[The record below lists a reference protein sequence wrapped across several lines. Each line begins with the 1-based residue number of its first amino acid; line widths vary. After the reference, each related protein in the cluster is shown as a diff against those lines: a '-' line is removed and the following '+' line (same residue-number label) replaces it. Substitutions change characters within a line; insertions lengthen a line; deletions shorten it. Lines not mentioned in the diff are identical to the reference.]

1 MRAPCKAPAEPPQ
14 DPITS
19 APQIRPVTTDTQLV
33 PSQSPRSQ
41 AVEERWKEG
50 KGTQYRS
57 KQPSKPTSWP
67 QTTGQEASGHLAPG
81 HRTGPADCLSR
92 TN

>member
-1 MRAPCKAPAEPPQ
+1 MRAPPVSPLLSPHRTLSQVPHRYALLPLTPNWCPA
-14 DPITS
+14 
-19 APQIRPVTTDTQLV
+19 
-33 PSQSPRSQ
+33 SPRSQ